1 MSRQTPLPPARTR
14 RLLALIPL
22 LGTIAL
28 GTACAATEDS
38 PDSAPSTP
46 TPTTASASASADPTG
61 QPSPSASVQA
71 TIPTSA
77 FVELPPELRKSPRR
91 VTPVA
96 DALPKLCGNEFG
108 TGGRQVTASAA
119 MTVTYRKADEP
130 PTNVPQGM
138 IHQTIFTFDGDGAS
152 GYMGRLR
159 SAVQACPSYDQSGN
173 PVTVKGQ
180 ALPDVGDEALL
191 LTRTWAETSLN
202 GERTGGTAS
211 SQIAVA
217 RVDTTVTVFDDQG
230 WEGTSGNPAIMDRAI
245 RDGVRTIDA
254 WQR

>member
-1 MSRQTPLPPARTR
+1 MSRHTPPPSARTR

-28 GTACAATEDS
+28 GTACTAAEDS
-38 PDSAPSTP
+38 PDPALST
-46 TPTTASASASADPTG
+46 TAPTTAVGSTNPTD
-61 QPSPSASVQA
+61 QPSPSASTQA

-77 FVELPPELRKSPRR
+77 FVELPSELRKSPRR
-91 VTPVA
+91 ATPVA

-119 MTVTYRKADEP
+119 MTVTYKKADEP

-159 SAVQACPSYDQSGN
+159 TAVEACPSYDQSGN

-191 LTRTWAETSLN
+191 LTLTWAETSLN
-202 GERTGGTAS
+202 GERTGGDAS
-211 SQIAVA
+211 TQIAVA
-217 RVDTTVTVFDDQG
+217 RVDTAVTVFHDQG
-230 WEGTSGNPAIMDRAI
+230 WEGTSGNPAIMDRAL